1 MNWIKFFVGFAATAN
16 LIIIL
21 MMNIVSMGSKAVLLS
36 SIILLCM
43 TIPMI
48 LYLFSNKLRVYSI
61 NSTLISFFF
70 IFLEILFFFRIAEH
84 PSIITWKI
92 TNESIHVVEFLNE
105 SPFIKFKP
113 NSLIKS
119 KGSRGKD
126 FTYEWL
132 TDHYGFKNK
141 KNLISDFNI
150 NYIALGDSFTEA
162 MGVSIDNTWANKIS
176 EKSPFNVYNAGVQGY
191 SASQM
196 KGTYLNLIDK
206 ISHKGIIIGALPT
219 IYEREETFSNMDL
232 AVKQMGEGGI
242 KSIAKNIKN
251 KQNSFLVG
259 FIRAIKSRMTRQSK
273 FEIIDENNIDENLI
287 ARYQH
292 EIPKFKIDSSSLNE
306 NENWIIYIKN
316 LKEISKIALNNN
328 KEVILIQFPHRHEV
342 YFSAKAQGLNN
353 IFETQYYTEFKLLKK
368 ELPEEV
374 MVLDIYPFLKNHW
387 DKNKQPI
394 YFRSD
399 GHMNELGNELIA
411 NFLLI
416 YLKN

>member
-1 MNWIKFFVGFAATAN
+1 
-16 LIIIL
+16 
-21 MMNIVSMGSKAVLLS
+21 
-36 SIILLCM
+36 M

-48 LYLFSNKLRVYSI
+48 LYLFSNKLRIYSI
-61 NSTLISFFF
+61 NSTLISFFL
-70 IFLEILFFFRIAEH
+70 IFLEVLFFFRIAEH

-105 SPFIKFKP
+105 NPFIKFKP
-113 NSLIKS
+113 NSFIKS
-119 KGSRGKD
+119 KGSRGRD

-132 TDHYGFKNK
+132 TDQYGFKNK
-141 KNLISDFNI
+141 KNLISDFKI

-162 MGVSIDNTWANKIS
+162 MGVSTDNTWANKIS
-176 EKSPFNVYNAGVQGY
+176 EKSSIKVYNAGVQGY

-232 AVKQMGEGGI
+232 AVKQMGKGGI
-242 KSIAKNIKN
+242 QSIAKDIKN

-259 FIRAIKSRMTRQSK
+259 FIRAIKSRINRQSK
-273 FEIIDENNIDENLI
+273 FEIINENNINENLI
-287 ARYQH
+287 AGYQR
-292 EIPKFKIDSSSLNE
+292 EIPKSIIDASSLNE
-306 NENWIIYIKN
+306 NEDWMKYIKN

-328 KEVILIQFPHRHEV
+328 KEVILIQFPHRHEI
-342 YFSAKAQGLNN
+342 YFSAKDQGLKN
-353 IFETQYYTEFKLLKK
+353 IFETQYYIEFKILKK

-394 YFRSD
+394 YFKLD

-416 YLKN
+416 YLKT